1 MKRYF
6 KFISIRNI
14 LCFWI
19 AVLVFSFSIL
29 VLFDSKSNSKDVLTK
44 NLQSSINKEFNDIKL
59 NGDTF
64 KYCKNN
70 LVSWTNNDVPLPQ
83 IYSSN
88 LNNNFIKLPNGYYL
102 LLQDKK
108 NDTIT
113 LYVLLLKKEYSIN
126 NSYLKNVFNTKFD
139 LKDKDNINITPQK
152 TNYPIAL
159 RGKVICYLD
168 FSSYS
173 SQSNSLLSYILS
185 ILYFLIIYLVTKLLS
200 KIIIRKIKLAYWIRC
215 IFLFIIYIILYLLLH
230 FIEVSS
236 LIFNVY
242 FFTPFSG
249 TNDIVSSY
257 GELIVF
263 QLLILAFISSIK
275 FYLKKDNSKLL
286 LGLILIPATWL
297 YLYFIQFIL
306 NNSSTTILLAD
317 IINFDNSVFV
327 LLLQLMLGSFTLY
340 VFATKVLLKPND
352 KTKRLA
358 LTYILLF
365 FTSVLSVVFLIN
377 QVSILAIVFIVFTL
391 YIIYISIYNQKILK
405 KKLSPILYFIIIL
418 ISFSIINGVLIY
430 TYNFQTQKLFVE
442 EAINQLSNNKD
453 KRAENILLETEKKII
468 NDKLFISNLK
478 NKTNEEINKYIIN
491 NYLLGLYKTYSVE
504 IINCFSDESLYIP
517 PLNKSL
523 NSQDYFK
530 TRILNA
536 KKLVNSQSIYHDNK
550 QLTEK
555 SYFGYFE
562 IQQGGRTKILFIDC
576 IEKKAS
582 NEMGYPDLLIN
593 EQARLK
599 SQKTELD
606 YYGVYQDNNL
616 VLQEG
621 NYEYSHTCSFQPNL
635 WYKSNG
641 FIHYVI
647 KNKTN
652 NTVWIT
658 SIKEQTLSDKLSI
671 PSYLFLFSSIALI
684 IILVILRPKKLLSIK
699 GVTISNS
706 LQITMVLIFLISFIV
721 FGSMSIKYFNRLNEN
736 TNKDIQFEK
745 TQSIYYE
752 LKDYFE
758 EPKHGYEETYY
769 QLVKLSNTF
778 LTDINI
784 YDTNGILLN
793 TSRPTIFS
801 QGIISKCINSYAL
814 KQLKT
819 STTPLICEDERIGN
833 RDYSA
838 TYMVITN
845 NNGNDIGYLHIP
857 YIIKQKNLEDK
868 ILEFVSAFINIYILW
883 ITLALIL
890 SILLS
895 NFITRPLRQLQDR
908 LKRVKLDERN
918 EKILWTRKDELGDLI
933 STYNSMV
940 DKLDESAK
948 LLLKKE
954 REGAWKEMA
963 KQVAHDIKN
972 PLTPMK
978 LSIQQLQ
985 RLQST
990 DIVKFHERFQELT
1003 PALIE
1008 QINVL
1013 AEIASEFSDYAK
1025 DKPAINE
1032 TTNIGECLKSAVEVF
1047 ENQDNI
1053 KIIYN
1058 NPYDNNLIVFGDK
1071 QQYIRIF
1078 NNLIKN
1084 SIQSLYHKE
1093 DGLIEI
1099 KLEQEE
1105 NEYHIS
1111 IRDNGCGMS
1120 EENKEKV
1127 FSSQFT
1133 TKVEGSG
1140 LGLSIV
1146 KSIIE
1151 IIGGRINFI
1160 SEENKG
1166 TIFNVY
1172 LPIWKQ

>member
-6 KFISIRNI
+6 KFISLINKLFFWTAALVI
-14 LCFWI
+14 LFFI
-19 AVLVFSFSIL
+19 IFI
-29 VLFDSKSNSKDVLTK
+29 FDSKNNSKDYLSK
-44 NLQSSINKEFNDIKL
+44 NIQSSINKEFSDIKI
-59 NGDTF
+59 NGDKF
-64 KYCKNN
+64 KYYKNN
-70 LVSWTNNDVPLPQ
+70 LISWTNNDIPLPQ
-83 IYSSN
+83 VYSSN
-88 LNNNFIKLPNGYYL
+88 LDNNFIKLSNGYYL
-102 LLQDKK
+102 LLNEKR
-108 NDTIT
+108 NDTII
-113 LYVLLLKKEYSIN
+113 VNALLLKKEYLIN
-126 NSYLKNVFNTKFD
+126 NSYLRNEFNPKFY
-139 LKDKDNINITPQK
+139 LSDKGNINITSK
-152 TNYPIAL
+152 ITNYPITL
-159 RGKVICYLD
+159 KNKVICYLD
-168 FSSYS
+168 FSSLS
-173 SQSNSLLSYILS
+173 SKSNSVLSYILS
-185 ILYFLIIYLVTKLLS
+185 LLYFLIIYLVAKLLS
-200 KIIIRKIKLAYWIRC
+200 KIIIRKIKMAYWIRC
-215 IFLFIIYIILYLLLH
+215 TFLFIIYIILYTFLH
-230 FIEVSS
+230 ITGISS
-236 LIFNVY
+236 LIFNLY
-242 FFTPFSG
+242 FFSPFSY
-249 TNDIVSSY
+249 TNYIMSSY
-257 GELIVF
+257 VELIII
-263 QLLILAFISSIK
+263 QLLILVFISSIK
-275 FYLKKDNSKLL
+275 FYIKKDISRLL

-297 YLYFIQFIL
+297 YLFFIQFLL
-306 NNSSTTILLAD
+306 NNSSTTILLSD
-317 IINFDNSVFV
+317 IINLDISVFV
-327 LLLQLMLGSFTLY
+327 LLFQLMLGSFTLY
-340 VFATKVLLKPND
+340 VFSIKVLLKP
-352 KTKRLA
+352 KESTKRLV
-358 LTYILLF
+358 LTYIILLF
-365 FTSVLSVVFLIN
+365 ISVFSVLFLIN
-377 QVSILAIVFIVFTL
+377 QVSILSIIFIAFTY
-391 YIIYISIYNQKILK
+391 YIIYISIYHQKILK
-405 KKLSPILYFIIIL
+405 EKLSSILYFIIIL

-430 TYNFQTQKLFVE
+430 NYNFQTQELFVE

-468 NDKLFISNLK
+468 NDKFFISNLK
-478 NKTNEEINKYIIN
+478 DKTNEEINKYVID

-504 IINCFSDESLYIP
+504 IISCFSDEFLYIP

-523 NSQDYFK
+523 NSKDYFK
-530 TRILNA
+530 TRISNA
-536 KKLVNSQSIYHDNK
+536 KKLRNSNSIYHDNK

-562 IQQGGRTKILFIDC
+562 IPQGKRTKILFIDC

-593 EQARLK
+593 EQVKLK

-606 YYGVYQDNNL
+606 YYGVYQNNNL

-621 NYEYSHTCSFQPNL
+621 NYNYSPTCSFMPNL
-635 WYKSNG
+635 WYKANG
-641 FIHYVI
+641 FMHYVI
-647 KNKTN
+647 KNKDN
-652 NTVWIT
+652 NTIWIA
-658 SIKEQTLSDKLSI
+658 SIKQQTLSDKLSI

-699 GVTISNS
+699 GFTISNS
-706 LQITMVLIFLISFIV
+706 LQITMILIFLISFIV

-784 YDTNGILLN
+784 YDTNGFLLN

-801 QGIISKCINSYAL
+801 QGIISKYINNDAL
-814 KQLKT
+814 NQLKT
-819 STTPLICEDERIGN
+819 STTPLVCENERIGN

-838 TYMVITN
+838 TYMEITN

-908 LKRVKLDERN
+908 LKRVNLDERN

-948 LLLKKE
+948 LLLKRE

-985 RLQST
+985 RLQGI
-990 DIVKFHERFQELT
+990 DIVKFHERFQEIT

-1008 QINVL
+1008 QINTL
-1013 AEIASEFSDYAK
+1013 SQIASEFADYSK
-1025 DKPAINE
+1025 DMPSKNE
-1032 TTNIGECLKSAVEVF
+1032 TANIDECLKSAIEVF
-1047 ENQDNI
+1047 ENHDNI
-1053 KIIYN
+1053 KITYN
-1058 NPYDNNLIVFGDK
+1058 NPYNNGLIVFGDK

-1084 SIQSLYHKE
+1084 SIQSLYNKE
-1093 DGLIEI
+1093 EGKILIEI
-1099 KLEQEE
+1099 NQEG

-1111 IRDNGCGMS
+1111 IKDNGCGIK
-1120 EENKEKV
+1120 EENKDKV

-1151 IIGGRINFI
+1151 IIGGRINFV
-1160 SEENKG
+1160 SEENIG
-1166 TIFNVY
+1166 TTFNIY

>member
-1 MKRYF
+1 MV
-6 KFISIRNI
+6 I
-14 LCFWI
+14 L
-19 AVLVFSFSIL
+19 FSIL
-29 VLFDSKSNSKDVLTK
+29 VFFDSKSSSQDVLAK
-44 NLQSSINKEFNDIKL
+44 KIQSGINKEFNDIKL

-64 KYCKNN
+64 KYYKNN
-70 LVSWTNNDVPLPQ
+70 LVSWTNNDIPLPQ
-83 IYSSN
+83 VYSSN

-102 LLQDKK
+102 LIHERR
-108 NDTIT
+108 NDTVK
-113 LYVLLLKKEYSIN
+113 LYVSLLKKDYSIN
-126 NSYLKNVFNTKFD
+126 NSYLKNGFNPKFD
-139 LKDKDNINITPQK
+139 LKDKEKINITYK
-152 TNYPIAL
+152 RTHYPIKL
-159 RGKVICYLD
+159 ENKVICYLD
-168 FSSYS
+168 FSSFS
-173 SQSNSLLSYILS
+173 SQSNSLLSYIIS
-185 ILYFLIIYLVTKLLS
+185 ILYFLIIYLVAKLLS
-200 KIIIRKIKLAYWIRC
+200 KIIIREIKLSYRIRC
-215 IFLFIIYIILYLLLH
+215 MFLFIICIILYTLLH
-230 FIEVSS
+230 ITGVSS
-236 LIFNVY
+236 LISNFH
-242 FFTPFSG
+242 FFTSFSAA
-249 TNDIVSSY
+249 NNIVSSY
-257 GELIVF
+257 GELIVL
-263 QLLILAFISSIK
+263 QLLILVFISSIK
-275 FYLKKDNSKLL
+275 FYIKKDRFKLL
-286 LGLILIPATWL
+286 LGLILIPASWL
-297 YLYFIQFIL
+297 YFYFIQFLL

-317 IINFDNSVFV
+317 IINLDASVFV
-327 LLLQLMLGSFTLY
+327 LLFQLMLGSFILY
-340 VFATKVLLKPND
+340 VFATKVLLKYKD
-352 KTKRLA
+352 KTKRLPLA
-358 LTYILLF
+358 YIILF
-365 FTSVLSVVFLIN
+365 LISVLSVVFLIN
-377 QVSILAIVFIVFTL
+377 QLSFLSILFIVFTL
-391 YIIYISIYNQKILK
+391 YIIYISIYKQKGLK
-405 KKLSPILYFIIIL
+405 KKLSSILYFIIIL

-430 TYNFQTQKLFVE
+430 TYNFQTQKLFVG

-468 NDKLFISNLK
+468 NDKFFISNLK
-478 NKTNEEINKYIIN
+478 NKTNEEINKYVID

-523 NSQDYFK
+523 NSKDYFK
-530 TRILNA
+530 TRISNA
-536 KKLVNSQSIYHDNK
+536 KKLVNSKSIYHDNK

-562 IQQGGRTKILFIDC
+562 IPQGKRTKILFIDC

-593 EQARLK
+593 EQAKLK

-606 YYGVYQDNNL
+606 YYGVYQNNNL

-621 NYEYSHTCSFQPNL
+621 NYNYSPTCSFQPNL

-647 KNKTN
+647 KNKNN
-652 NTVWIT
+652 NTVWIA

-684 IILVILRPKKLLSIK
+684 IILVIIRPKKLLSIK

-721 FGSMSIKYFNRLNEN
+721 FGSMSMKYFNRLNDN
-736 TNKDIQFEK
+736 TNKDILLEK

-752 LKDYFE
+752 LEDYFE
-758 EPKHGYEETYY
+758 GPKHGYEETYY

-801 QGIISKCINSYAL
+801 QGIISKYINNRAL

-819 STTPLICEDERIGN
+819 STTPLIYENERIGN

-845 NNGNDIGYLHIP
+845 NSGNDIGYLHIP
-857 YIIKQKNLEDK
+857 YIIQQKNLEDK

-908 LKRVKLDERN
+908 LRRVKLDERN

-985 RLQST
+985 RLQGT
-990 DIVKFHERFQELT
+990 DIVKFHERFQEIT

-1008 QINVL
+1008 QINTL

-1025 DKPAINE
+1025 DKPKINE
-1032 TTNIGECLKSAVEVF
+1032 ITNIGECLKSAIEVF

-1053 KIIYN
+1053 RIIYD

-1084 SIQSLYHKE
+1084 SIQSLYNKE

-1099 KLEQEE
+1099 KLELEE

-1111 IRDNGCGMS
+1111 IKDNGCGMN
-1120 EENKEKV
+1120 EENKKKV

-1133 TKVEGSG
+1133 TKIEGSG

-1151 IIGGRINFI
+1151 IIGGRINFV

-1166 TIFNVY
+1166 TTFNVY
-1172 LPIWKQ
+1172 LPILKQ